1 VLTGSRN
8 SKELLANMADFDLEL
23 PEDIWNQLEDAGL
36 IEKMSL

>member
-1 VLTGSRN
+1 
-8 SKELLANMADFDLEL
+8 MADFDLEL

>member
-1 VLTGSRN
+1 
-8 SKELLANMADFDLEL
+8 LLANMVDFDLEL